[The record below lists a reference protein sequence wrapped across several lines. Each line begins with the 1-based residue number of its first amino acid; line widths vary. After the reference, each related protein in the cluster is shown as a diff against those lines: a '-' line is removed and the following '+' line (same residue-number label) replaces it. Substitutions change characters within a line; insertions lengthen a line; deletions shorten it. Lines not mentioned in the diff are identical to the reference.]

1 VKSFKRKLKEFFA
14 EDRGDLTLSGGIGIL
29 IMLVLVGGI
38 LLTAQ
43 RAFSSYKLMTAQRDI
58 AMMKMHVQSLYAG
71 SSDYTGLSNTVGI
84 SAGVFPSDM
93 IKGATVKNAWGG
105 QVTLAPGTD
114 VTQFTISYSEIP
126 QDVCLKIAQL
136 GDDWASIAV
145 NGVDVMAAANRISA
159 TAGACQDGAN
169 TVVFGSN

>member
-1 VKSFKRKLKEFFA
+1 MKGFKRKSKEFITD
-14 EDRGDLTLSGGIGIL
+14 ERGDLTLSAGIGIV
-29 IMLVLVGGI
+29 IALVMVGGI
-38 LLTAQ
+38 LVMAQ
-43 RAFSSYKLMTAQRDI
+43 RAFSSYRLMNTQNNLT
-58 AMMKMHVQSLYAG
+58 MMKIEVQSLYTG
-71 SSDYTGLSNTVGI
+71 SSDYSGLSNNVGI

-93 IKGATVKNAWGG
+93 VKGATVKNAWGG
-105 QVTLAPGTD
+105 QVTLAPGSD
-114 VTQFTISYSEIP
+114 VTQFSISYSEIP